1 MYFKYKYKNKLKHIG
16 GGPHDEEIK
25 KVLVHQDFIKEK
37 KIVDKINNEDYLKF
51 VESFAVNEIQNGI
64 DHQTLSNFG
73 INNIKYYFTIKDKE
87 QKILW
92 FMKDDHTW
100 SRMFI
105 DKYPNVDV
113 IDDVIDDVVDDVDVK
128 SIIYTNTDLF
138 RLRTMINES
147 PKNEGDDPEIIYQKA
162 FIYDPDTLALGKKGE
177 NLVSEE
183 DIKKLFLIYLE
194 KYLPINIISSLKNN
208 EKIDMNSIPNSLKNL
223 SELNPKII
231 KYLKHLI
238 TQSLN

>member
-1 MYFKYKYKNKLKHIG
+1 MYLKYKNKYKNKLKHIG

-51 VESFAVNEIQNGI
+51 VESFVVNEIQNGI

-113 IDDVIDDVVDDVDVK
+113 VDDEVDVVDVK
-128 SIIYTNTDLF
+128 SIIYTNTELF
-138 RLRTMINES
+138 RLRTMI
-147 PKNEGDDPEIIYQKA
+147 KEGGDPEIIYQKA
-162 FIYDPDTLALGKKGE
+162 FIYDPDTLALSKE
-177 NLVSEE
+177 AEDLVSKE

-194 KYLPINIISSLKNN
+194 KYLPTNIISSLKNN
-208 EKIDMNSIPNSLKNL
+208 EKIDMNSIPESLKNL
-223 SELNPKII
+223 SKLNPKII

-238 TQSLN
+238 THNF